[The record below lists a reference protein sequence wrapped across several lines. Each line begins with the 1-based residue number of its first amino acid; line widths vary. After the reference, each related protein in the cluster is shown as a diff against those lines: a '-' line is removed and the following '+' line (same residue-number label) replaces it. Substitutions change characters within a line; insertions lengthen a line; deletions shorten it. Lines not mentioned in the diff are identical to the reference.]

1 MRTERTMKMI
11 KRLLVCLMIAGMLW
25 VWPIHPF
32 REVGSVR
39 SGNDGHMLTEPLEV
53 GESLTQHFRP
63 ADNNIIQMEFVLAF
77 DDAAPRTGELLFELL
92 DRDGNALYTEQ
103 MDYAQIADDCRY
115 CGPIVNQRVKQGG
128 RYAYR
133 ITNLSVTENLP
144 CGLYTTDKTMTGL
157 KKGTLE
163 TPKETI
169 EGELVT
175 RITANKA
182 LTAEN
187 TLAIWGCMGMVT
199 FGVLEALERYE
210 RRQKSTKT
218 N

>member
-1 MRTERTMKMI
+1 MKTV
-11 KRLLVCLMIAGMLW
+11 KRLMVCIMIAGMLW

-39 SGNDGHMLTEPLEV
+39 SGDGGHLQTEPLAA
-53 GESLTQHFRP
+53 GESLTQHFRA
-63 ADNNIIQMEFVLAF
+63 ADNNIIQIEFVLTC

-92 DRDGNALYTEQ
+92 DRDGNALHTER
-103 MDYAQIADDCRY
+103 MDYAQISDY
-115 CGPIVNQRVKQGG
+115 GYGGPLINRRVKKGG

-133 ITNLSVTENLP
+133 ITNVSVTENLP
-144 CGLYTTDKTMTGL
+144 CGVYTTDKTMTGL

-163 TPKETI
+163 TPGETI
-169 EGELVT
+169 EGELLT

-187 TLAIWGCMGMVT
+187 TLGIWGCMGMVA
-199 FGVLEALERYE
+199 FGVLEALERYG
-210 RRQKSTKT
+210 RRREGTQ
-218 N
+218 